1 MAHSYQPTQ
10 APEAVAAPDTAP
22 DGTKLY
28 HCGPLTYTK
37 AGLAVLF
44 AWLLWGD
51 FCFTLMESVVP
62 NILPLKLKALGASNT
77 TMALI
82 LSVLPGVL
90 NMTVCPWVS
99 SASDRHRGRWG
110 RRIPYIL
117 WTLPFLTISLT
128 LLGWSED
135 LTKLL
140 IQVVPPLARV
150 APATITVVLIA
161 VFVVSF
167 AFFNMFVGSVFWY
180 LFNDVVPPQFLGRFM
195 GLFRIIGS
203 VATILFFKY
212 IFKHGETHTR
222 EIFTGAAL
230 LYFVGFGLMCL
241 RVKEGP
247 YPPPPDDVANQGLAA
262 GIRAFVKQSFSARFY
277 WYFYLMQT
285 FWVAGGAMNMFIVFF
300 NQEMGLTLDQ
310 IGDIN
315 AYGTGAMLAATW
327 FTAIFVDRWHP
338 LRIKAY
344 LCVFAATTGFGAWVW
359 LTMTLPAEVFFWLS
373 LGGLLVTRFSFT
385 LGEQC
390 AIPIFMRLMPK
401 SLYGQF
407 SSANAMVRT
416 LGGTLMG
423 GMLAGVCMD
432 GLKWAYDGSDFAY
445 RWVWLWG
452 WLFMIVSSFF
462 VCMGYREWKRLGGDD
477 NYRPPAPWKPE
488 GYEEVADKV
497 KSVPPHPRWVMIS
510 MWLGVWAIVIN
521 VLLVP
526 IFLYFMHTH
535 GMDQAMYWY
544 LWYFVPIKIGLLIAA
559 YWQLV
564 HVRRD
569 IEAQERG
576 EPTRYGLPH
585 HGVMLVNAIQGL
597 VYFPLYWYQTIK
609 MIELGLNHEQIIFG
623 VANLLS
629 TAGTILGVHVIRW
642 IERPLAAPAASYAQ
656 ETAEGTYPSLTD
668 GEDALVGKPAGGAS
682 PTQTSQA

>member
-1 MAHSYQPTQ
+1 MEQ
-10 APEAVAAPDTAP
+10 AWVIGLSILSVLLGLWKFGAIRRIRSWLQSST
-22 DGTKLY
+22 LY

-37 AGLAVLF
+37 AGLAILF

-51 FCFTLMESVVP
+51 FCFTLMEAVVP

-77 TMALI
+77 TMAVI
-82 LSVLPGVL
+82 LSSLPSVLT
-90 NMTVCPWVS
+90 MTICPYVS
-99 SASDRHRGRWG
+99 STSDRHRGRWG

-117 WTLPFLTISLT
+117 GTLPFLAISLV

-135 LTKLL
+135 LTRVL
-140 IQVVPPLARV
+140 QTVAPPLRHV
-150 APATITVVLIA
+150 APATITIGLIG
-161 VFVVSF
+161 VFLVSF
-167 AFFNMFVGSVFWY
+167 KFFDLFVGSVFWY

-203 VATILFFKY
+203 GATFLFFNCVFKY
-212 IFKHGETHTR
+212 ASTHMR

-230 LYFVGFGLMCL
+230 LYFIGFGLMCL

-247 YPPPPDDVANQGLAA
+247 YPPPPDDVAKQGLLVR
-262 GIRAFVKQSFSARFY
+262 IRAFAAQSFSARFY

-285 FWVAGGAMNMFIVFF
+285 FWVASGVMNVLFLVFF
-300 NQEMGLTLDQ
+300 YQEMGLTVDQ
-310 IGDIN
+310 IGKLN
-315 AYGTGAMLAATW
+315 AYGTLAMLLATW

-359 LTMTLPAEVFFWLS
+359 LTMTLPPMVFFWLS

-416 LGGTLMG
+416 AGGTLLG
-423 GMLAGVCMD
+423 GMLAGLSMD
-432 GLKWAYDGSDFAY
+432 GIKWYYGGSDFAY
-445 RWVWLWG
+445 RWIWLWAWAFTVG
-452 WLFMIVSSFF
+452 STFF

-477 NYRPPAPWKPE
+477 DYRPPAPWKPE
-488 GYEEVADKV
+488 GFEEVADKV
-497 KSVPPHPRWVMIS
+497 KSVPAHPSWVMIS
-510 MWLGVWAIVIN
+510 MWLGVAAIIVN
-521 VLLVP
+521 LLLVP
-526 IFLYFMHTH
+526 VFMYFMHAH
-535 GMDQAMYWY
+535 GMYRAVWWY
-544 LWYFVPIKIGLLIAA
+544 AWCFIPFKLALLLAA
-559 YWQLV
+559 YVQLV

-569 IEAQERG
+569 TAAQDRG

-597 VYFPLYWYQTIK
+597 VYFPLYWYQTVK
-609 MIELGLNHEQIIFG
+609 MIELGLQHEQIIFG
-623 VANLLS
+623 IANLLS
-629 TAGTILGVHVIRW
+629 TAGTILGVHIIRW
-642 IERPLAAPAASYAQ
+642 VERDVQAPAGS
-656 ETAEGTYPSLTD
+656 AE
-668 GEDALVGKPAGGAS
+668 PARTEESPKGAAV
-682 PTQTSQA
+682 PPVKTF